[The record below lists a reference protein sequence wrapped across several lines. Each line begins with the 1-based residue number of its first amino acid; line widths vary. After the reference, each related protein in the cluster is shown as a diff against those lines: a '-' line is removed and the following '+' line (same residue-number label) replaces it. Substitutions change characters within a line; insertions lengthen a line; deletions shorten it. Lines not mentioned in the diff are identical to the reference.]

1 MVVTWSLL
9 AFLINISGAST
20 ETSPTCLLELRPSS
34 RNAVIGGIFACSGGT
49 ISAALHPDMLPVDGP
64 FQLKGAKL
72 GPRSCLRPDCLI
84 TICSD
89 STAVIHANVT
99 GISIPDA
106 AVPAVICQMGRGHLH
121 FKRPVFIGNN
131 ASALYIGQDATAR
144 IDDGLFRDAVVP
156 SGAGFVARGRSKV
169 VVNRSQFLNNTSTGW
184 WAGPAFISKDN
195 STVTVQDRSLI
206 QGNHALDEMC
216 GGAFATYETS
226 TTIIRGHTVIDNNN
240 ASAAG
245 GAIAVFAASRLEMTQ
260 AIVTNNKAIG
270 PSGGGAVAVF
280 DKITA
285 VFTDCTFDGNTVE
298 RGGGG
303 AIGTFRDGM
312 LVDQNYAAIT
322 VRGGVYR
329 NNETPL
335 GLGGAIYCGMGHK
348 VLITG
353 GALFVN
359 NTEGRSKA
367 VELTVGSATTE

>member
-1 MVVTWSLL
+1 
-9 AFLINISGAST
+9 
-20 ETSPTCLLELRPSS
+20 
-34 RNAVIGGIFACSGGT
+34 
-49 ISAALHPDMLPVDGP
+49 
-64 FQLKGAKL
+64 
-72 GPRSCLRPDCLI
+72 
-84 TICSD
+84 
-89 STAVIHANVT
+89 
-99 GISIPDA
+99 
-106 AVPAVICQMGRGHLH
+106 MGRGHLH

-245 GAIAVFAASRLEMTQ
+245 GAIAVS
-260 AIVTNNKAIG
+260 AIG